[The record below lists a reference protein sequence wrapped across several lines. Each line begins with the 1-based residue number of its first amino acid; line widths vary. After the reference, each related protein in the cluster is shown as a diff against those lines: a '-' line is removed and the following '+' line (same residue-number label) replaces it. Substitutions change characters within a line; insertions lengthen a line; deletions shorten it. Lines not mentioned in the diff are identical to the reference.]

1 MTLKLTID
9 LPNRERIKM
18 EDIEEIQDAVKEIL
32 KDSEC
37 YIVWNEIN
45 GTLEA

>member
-9 LPNRERIKM
+9 LPNRECIKM
-18 EDIEEIQDAVKEIL
+18 EDIEEIQDAIEEIL

-37 YIVWNEIN
+37 YIVWNDIK
-45 GTLEA
+45 GTLEV

>member
-18 EDIEEIQDAVKEIL
+18 EDIEEIQDAIKAIL
-32 KDSEC
+32 KDNEC
-37 YIVWNEIN
+37 YIVWNDIN